1 MQTEHFRQDH
11 REMHQMVQE
20 LRQMIHAGIEQN
32 AIQIIPLLVRIG
44 EKSSKHLQR
53 EDEELY
59 LPMAMSSD
67 PKLASIAIDVQ
78 IRMGEIREAFEEFCE
93 VYSTPADIIANPN
106 SFRQDASAVFKVL
119 HDRMRFEN
127 NELFPLLASLDRF

>member
-1 MQTEHFRQDH
+1 
-11 REMHQMVQE
+11 MHQMVQE

-32 AIQIIPLLVRIG
+32 AVQIIPLLVRIG
-44 EKSSKHLQR
+44 EKSSHHLQQ
-53 EDEELY
+53 EDEQLY

-67 PKLASIAIDVQ
+67 PELAAIAIDVQ

-93 VYSTPADIIANPN
+93 VYSTPADIIANAG

-127 NELFPLLASLDRF
+127 NELFPLLASLDSF

>member
-1 MQTEHFRQDH
+1 
-11 REMHQMVQE
+11 
-20 LRQMIHAGIEQN
+20 MIHAGIEQN
-32 AIQIIPLLVRIG
+32 AVQIIPLLVRIG
-44 EKSSKHLQR
+44 EKSSQHLQQ

-67 PKLASIAIDVQ
+67 PKLAAIAIDVQ

-93 VYSTPADIIANPN
+93 VYSTPADIIANAN

-127 NELFPLLASLDRF
+127 NELFPLLASLDSF